1 MKVVAINGSPNRD
14 EGTTALVLNPFLEG
28 MRQAGAEVD
37 LWYTGD
43 LSIAPLKRDGQST
56 STAPGH
62 DSPDDDMAR
71 LLPKLAEAD
80 ILVLASPVY
89 FWGLTGPTKTLLDR
103 MAAQGS
109 TSTAGRATPRRI
121 VLVSTCGSWDMD
133 TFDPLLAQ
141 MNAWCRHERLLFTES
156 LLDSGIPVFSG
167 LRQGAGDR
175 IFAGALLR
183 PHAPAL
189 SWMIQDGV
197 PVSAVTEAARKAG
210 HQLAADNAI
219 DKKVLADIS
228 RPLLPKEKYLH
239 LFHQRFAGL
248 PPAMGQEAGL

>member
-14 EGTTALVLNPFLEG
+14 AGTTALVLTPFLAG
-28 MRQAGAEVD
+28 MEEAGAEVE
-37 LWYTGD
+37 LYYTGD
-43 LSIAPLKRDGQST
+43 LTIPPPKGDRQCT
-56 STAPGH
+56 FPTA
-62 DSPDDDMAR
+62 DDAAR
-71 LLPKLAEAD
+71 ADDTTWLLPKLSASD

-103 MAAQGS
+103 MIAGGS
-109 TSTAGRATPRRI
+109 PGTVDRLIPRRT
-121 VLVSTCGSWDMD
+121 VLVSTCGSWDLD

-141 MNAWCRHERLLFTES
+141 MHAWCRHESARSTES
-156 LLDSGIPVFSG
+156 LLNSGIPVFSG
-167 LRQGAGDR
+167 LRRRAGDR

-197 PVSAVTEAARKAG
+197 AVTGVTEGARRAG
-210 HQLAADNAI
+210 QQLVTDNAI
-219 DKKVLADIS
+219 DRTLLSEIS

-239 LFHQRFAGL
+239 LFHQKFAGR